1 MDEGSGRSAADIEE
15 WMKELLPD
23 HDDVAGILLDSH
35 NSSVRQS
42 MASSFSPLFE
52 EFSQTQTSGN
62 MAPNFHQQ
70 QLLQKQM
77 VERPN
82 IYQLPMQSNTYLSNI
97 RPHQP
102 TEQQASLGF
111 QSTSPMMIKHQE
123 SFNVR
128 QHADQTS
135 LQKSLE
141 AQSGLGSERMHPK
154 FQMSA
159 YHQQSQNLTLADQFK
174 PGNQSQAMH
183 LGPSQESTPQVEL
196 TNSTD
201 WVNPAFQKI
210 LLMKQMYLPE
220 VITLSNRAREARQR
234 ATNTETVIRCEKA
247 RIFTEKTF
255 KFLNMSRSDL
265 LHWQKEK
272 LYQIMNDVIRHFG
285 RGRAGNSLPVKQTQQ
300 VDASG
305 NHLEAAAQMQQRES
319 YLQFNSTPANLHQS
333 LRQGGA
339 LSLPAT
345 SVNSFKVGS
354 SSVGNSCQYSTMR
367 LNQQWGQHG
376 STVLPHKSTQ
386 VGSDHRPLRMLLH
399 PTDGVAQNNNMGTQQ
414 TVASSRNMLN
424 SLDYAVSAIAEQ
436 NKQQDQAIKRQKMK
450 QPVPQM
456 FQRRNED
463 TNLRRFVGFNQ
474 RWSPLPPSSSS
485 PFAMSPQN
493 SQQSS
498 SQLELK
504 ELSSKL
510 SRSATPSLSAS
521 PSAPLPS
528 PLTPLTPSSVPAD
541 SMRSPLSLEESSKLP
556 KVSAA
561 PSQLPSQE
569 TNQNQLVIDTQ
580 GLSKSSLQAEST
592 CTGDQKSEGD
602 PFRRLVEVV
611 CSVFI
616 TYLSQHC
623 IGLLFL
629 VPFFC
634 FDLLLSMRNFS
645 LDAPLRGGVLQTHKD
660 NFGPLKVK
668 SISSRALHASLRDI
682 NAVTSL
688 TDRITGHLL
697 HDESTKVVFHDLADD
712 LSNCD
717 DGDFSPIDG
726 TSKKKRME
734 RRLDSM
740 TLNDLTTETEFFP
753 QTKRLEKEPND
764 LLLQEIK
771 EINQKLIEVV
781 VEIIN
786 TEDVSRTGSDEATL
800 IRCSYIPV
808 GHSWNIK
815 IPNTAMPN
823 LLLELIVSADYP
835 NSSPTVLETIPPGCS
850 DAEEGKYLWMKAKSR
865 FSLSLRKFSQPILL
879 KEMAEAWD
887 FCAREVFHGFAEQMG
902 GVASNLQMLALFM
915 FVPND
920 TSQRFHTVQ

>member
-1 MDEGSGRSAADIEE
+1 
-15 WMKELLPD
+15 
-23 HDDVAGILLDSH
+23 
-35 NSSVRQS
+35 
-42 MASSFSPLFE
+42 
-52 EFSQTQTSGN
+52 
-62 MAPNFHQQ
+62 
-70 QLLQKQM
+70 
-77 VERPN
+77 
-82 IYQLPMQSNTYLSNI
+82 
-97 RPHQP
+97 
-102 TEQQASLGF
+102 
-111 QSTSPMMIKHQE
+111 
-123 SFNVR
+123 
-128 QHADQTS
+128 
-135 LQKSLE
+135 
-141 AQSGLGSERMHPK
+141 
-154 FQMSA
+154 
-159 YHQQSQNLTLADQFK
+159 
-174 PGNQSQAMH
+174 
-183 LGPSQESTPQVEL
+183 
-196 TNSTD
+196 
-201 WVNPAFQKI
+201 
-210 LLMKQMYLPE
+210 
-220 VITLSNRAREARQR
+220 
-234 ATNTETVIRCEKA
+234 ATNTETAIRCEKT
-247 RIFTEKTF
+247 RIFTEKIF

-272 LYQIMNDVIRHFG
+272 LYQMMNEIIKHFG
-285 RGRAGNSLPVKQTQQ
+285 RARAGNSLPMKQTQQ

-305 NHLEAAAQMQQRES
+305 NHLEAAGPMQQRES

-345 SVNSFKVGS
+345 SVNSFKVAS
-354 SSVGNSCQYSTMR
+354 SSIGNSCQYSPMR

-376 STVLPHKSTQ
+376 SMVLPHKSPQ

-399 PTDGVAQNNNMGTQQ
+399 PTDGVAQNNNLGTQQ
-414 TVASSRNMLN
+414 TVASSRNVLN
-424 SLDYAVSAIAEQ
+424 SLDYAVSAIVEQ

-474 RWSPLPPSSSS
+474 RWSPIPPSSSS

-541 SMRSPLSLEESSKLP
+541 SMRSPLSLDESSKLP
-556 KVSAA
+556 KISAA
-561 PSQLPSQE
+561 PSPLPSQE

-580 GLSKSSLQAEST
+580 GLSKSCLQAEST

-602 PFRRLVEVV
+602 AFQRLVEVK
-611 CSVFI
+611 
-616 TYLSQHC
+616 
-623 IGLLFL
+623 FL
-629 VPFFC
+629 TFC
-634 FDLLLSMRNFS
+634 F
-645 LDAPLRGGVLQTHKD
+645 LRGGVLQTHKA
-660 NFGPLKVK
+660 NEGPLKVK

-717 DGDFSPIDG
+717 DGDFSLVDR
-726 TSKKKRME
+726 TSKKQRME

-740 TLNDLTTETEFFP
+740 ALNDLTTEMEFFP
-753 QTKRLEKEPND
+753 RAKRLEKEPND

-781 VEIIN
+781 VEIMN
-786 TEDVSRTGSDEATL
+786 MEDVSRTGSDEGTL

-815 IPNTAMPN
+815 IPNTSTPN
-823 LLLELIVSADYP
+823 LILELIVSADYP
-835 NSSPTVLETIPPGCS
+835 NSSPTVLEMMPPGCS

-865 FSLSLRKFSQPILL
+865 FSLSLRKCSQPILL

-887 FCAREVFHGFAEQMG
+887 YCAREVFHGFAEQMG
-902 GVASNLQMLALFM
+902 GGDFSSRYGKWENCVVAA
-915 FVPND
+915 
-920 TSQRFHTVQ
+920 